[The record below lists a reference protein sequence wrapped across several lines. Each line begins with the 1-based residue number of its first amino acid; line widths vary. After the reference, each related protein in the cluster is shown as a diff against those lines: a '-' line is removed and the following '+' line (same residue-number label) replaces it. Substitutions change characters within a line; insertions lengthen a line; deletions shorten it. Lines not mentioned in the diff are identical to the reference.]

1 MVTFIQGDA
10 LAHSWPRGEL
20 LSCYLYLWKFCPTG
34 GDILLSKGID
44 TLAHSWPRGE
54 LLLAAFSTSV
64 IYPQRCCQQG
74 FKKWTPDLPFSSF
87 LVFLCG
93 FWLRSYLYKIGVSI

>member
-1 MVTFIQGDA
+1 MVTFIQGGA
-10 LAHSWPRGEL
+10 LAPSCPRGEL
-20 LSCYLYLWKFCPTG
+20 LSCYLLSLEILSDWK
-34 GDILLSKGID
+34 DILLSNPID

-74 FKKWTPDLPFSSF
+74 FTKWTPDLQFSSF
-87 LVFLCG
+87 LVFFVG
-93 FWLRSYLYKIGVSI
+93 SELRSYLYKKV

>member
-20 LSCYLYLWKFCPTG
+20 LSCYLLSLEIYPTG
-34 GDILLSKGID
+34 EDILLSKAID

-54 LLLAAFSTSV
+54 LLLAAFSTRV
-64 IYPQRCCQQG
+64 IYPLRCCQQG
-74 FKKWTPDLPFSSF
+74 FTKWTPDLQFSSF
-87 LVFLCG
+87 LVFFVG
-93 FWLRSYLYKIGVSI
+93 SELRSYLYKKV